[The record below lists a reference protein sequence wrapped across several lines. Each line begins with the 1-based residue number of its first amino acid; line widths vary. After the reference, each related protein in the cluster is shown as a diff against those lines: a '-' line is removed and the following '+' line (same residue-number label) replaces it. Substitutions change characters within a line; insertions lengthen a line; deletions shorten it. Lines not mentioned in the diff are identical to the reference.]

1 MPNGNPTRKNR
12 ELRPATIT
20 MHWFCLVSLLK
31 GTHNNKDIHHEAAN
45 FLMCR
50 LMILHAPLGIR
61 CYFSFLFLQIVMWGV
76 GGHQFGSNC
85 KQSIWWQIPSLPRN
99 VTNRSTSKTNP
110 WENRLG
116 AIVIMKSM
124 AGARLVSHIFF
135 RTHGPRGPVSTVPG
149 AHGQHAVDP
158 GVFDCV
164 WFRII
169 PCPQF
174 ILNTP
179 ILWSQYVP
187 IMWKSPTKWFWGGC
201 LILGGRDFCWCPKSG
216 VEGKNK
222 SLTWD
227 FTSSPNPQVYS
238 GWASEIRINSW

>member
-1 MPNGNPTRKNR
+1 MPNGNPTRKKR

-116 AIVIMKSM
+116 AFRCYCDHEKHGRSTAGLAYFFQNPWPKGACVNCSRSPWPTCCGSWRVWLCLVQNNPLPPIHIKHSHSM
-124 AGARLVSHIFF
+124 APICPNYVE
-135 RTHGPRGPVSTVPG
+135 VPYQMVFG
-149 AHGQHAVDP
+149 G
-158 GVFDCV
+158 GV
-164 WFRII
+164 
-169 PCPQF
+169 
-174 ILNTP
+174 
-179 ILWSQYVP
+179 
-187 IMWKSPTKWFWGGC
+187 
-201 LILGGRDFCWCPKSG
+201 
-216 VEGKNK
+216 
-222 SLTWD
+222 
-227 FTSSPNPQVYS
+227 
-238 GWASEIRINSW
+238 